1 MHEIILGA
9 IIGALIGIEI
19 ITLLNVRRLIKMDH
33 INDSIFANLHDIIKL
48 QDKQITDLQEKVEC
62 INKYIHEVL

>member
-19 ITLLNVRRLIKMDH
+19 ITLLNVRHLIKMDH
-33 INDSIFANLHDIIKL
+33 INDSIFKSLNEIIKL

>member
-9 IIGALIGIEI
+9 IIGSLIGIEI
-19 ITLLNVRRLIKMDH
+19 ITLLNVRHLIKMDH
-33 INDSIFANLHDIIKL
+33 INDSIFKSLNEIIKL